1 MAEMLASHKISKE
14 RYGICKKCPMLTTF
28 KFCKSCG
35 CFMPLKTKLL
45 KTDCPKGY
53 WGNPFNTWGGK

>member
-1 MAEMLASHKISKE
+1 
-14 RYGICKKCPMLTTF
+14 MLTKL